1 MDSEKQNQCGY
12 SAHSFL
18 VSCNLC
24 RLSKAFQKGVRHLQL
39 ESIYLN
45 TRVDFPLFFGKKNYF
60 TFFEF
65 IVYIFDSF
73 FIIQIRK
80 SQTFCIQNSILIYF
94 LNNIKP
100 TTRPAMKISR
110 KIKSLNLKFCSKYE
124 ERFQEHQFLLQDQ
137 HSKFF

>member
-1 MDSEKQNQCGY
+1 MEKQAHLLCHLYKIVNMDSEKQNQYSY
-12 SAHSFL
+12 SAPSFL
-18 VSCNLC
+18 ECCNLC
-24 RLSKAFQKGVRHLQL
+24 RLSKAFRKGVRHLQL

-45 TRVDFPLFFGKKNYF
+45 TRVDFGKKNYF

-100 TTRPAMKISR
+100 PTRPAMKISR
-110 KIKSLNLKFCSKYE
+110 KIKSLNE
-124 ERFQEHQFLLQDQ
+124 FLF
-137 HSKFF
+137 KI